1 MSDDNIGYVPSVTL
15 AQFHNDNSMVR
26 CVVGPV
32 GSGKSVGMCLEI
44 LKRATEQKPHNNV
57 RYTRFLV
64 IRQTYAEL
72 KSTTIKT
79 FMRWLGG
86 LGTLTMDSP
95 IRFQARRTLPDGTIM
110 DMQVWFLPLDQE
122 TDIKRLKSLEVTAA
136 WINEASEIA
145 DGVLDMLLTRVGRYP
160 DKQGGGGASWSGVFM
175 DTNPPTVRHWIYD
188 TFEVKRPNKYRLF
201 RQPPAILFDPDMNEG
216 LGGYVPN
223 MLAENVTN
231 LPGGF
236 DYYLNQTLGASDS
249 FIRVFCMGEYGQIMD
264 GKPVYGN
271 YNDRIHR
278 ASAPLFKSK
287 QIPLIIGMDWG
298 LQPAAAITQMSPRGQ
313 LAVLREL
320 APTDVTFDDFL
331 NEWLV
336 PCLKGEFGGYP
347 VQVIGDPAGTARS
360 ALSSKTVYEVLR
372 SRGIA
377 AEPAI
382 SNDFNLRRDSVDY
395 FLKRNGGF
403 IVDPSCTVIIEG
415 FQGAYRYSK
424 VTIKNARAVPR
435 PEKNYASH
443 PHDALQYAA
452 SYYYQQVL
460 KRIRPGRN
468 KPQPAKKR
476 YLYA

>member
-1 MSDDNIGYVPSVTL
+1 ML
-15 AQFHNDNSMVR
+15 
-26 CVVGPV
+26 
-32 GSGKSVGMCLEI
+32 
-44 LKRATEQKPHNNV
+44 
-57 RYTRFLV
+57 
-64 IRQTYAEL
+64 AEL
-72 KSTTIKT
+72 GYLSLLLATGLALLQGTLP
-79 FMRWLGG
+79 WLGLRLASRPLLGCATPLALLVAILLGAALLLLASCFG
-86 LGTLTMDSP
+86 LDDFTLVYVAQHANS
-95 IRFQARRTLPDGTIM
+95 ALPMGFKLAA
-110 DMQVWFLPLDQE
+110 VPLNGSFRYGAPE
-122 TDIKRLKSLEVTAA
+122 LA
-136 WINEASEIA
+136 
-145 DGVLDMLLTRVGRYP
+145 GVLADSSP
-160 DKQGGGGASWSGVFM
+160 A
-175 DTNPPTVRHWIYD
+175 
-188 TFEVKRPNKYRLF
+188 
-201 RQPPAILFDPDMNEG
+201 AILFDPDMNEG